1 MTEMR
6 RTVLRA
12 RDVKLAGG
20 DVLRVQMECD
30 DDGSP
35 RRLFIGRGF
44 TDGLQGRPPV
54 VVPGKKVG
62 ELVDAIRALEGD
74 HEG

>member
-1 MTEMR
+1 MTETR

-30 DDGSP
+30 EDGAP
-35 RRLFIGRGF
+35 LRLFIGRGF
-44 TDGLQGRPPV
+44 ADDLQAAQPPV
-54 VVPGKKVG
+54 VIPGDRIG
-62 ELVDAIRALEGD
+62 ELVEALRELQD
-74 HEG
+74 